1 MGQIVFQATLGG
13 QTALVGQNT
22 ASSFSLNLPLASDTL
37 VGKATTDTLTNKTIS
52 GSSNTLSN
60 IGNSALTNS
69 SLTIGSTAISLGAT
83 STTLAGLSTINGS
96 TLPTT
101 SGGTVMVSNNMPTF
115 SAYAD
120 GTQTISA
127 TTFTKVLF
135 PTEEFDTN
143 NNFASSRFTPT
154 VAGYYQV
161 NSEIL
166 VSSTVTVSRAFIQIY
181 KNGSLFKN
189 GNDIGVSASQRT
201 TVSCLIYCNG
211 SSDYIETYC
220 YANGTGTLG
229 IGTGPNDS
237 YFQACL
243 VRGA

>member
-1 MGQIVFQATLGG
+1 MAV
-13 QTALVGQNT
+13 
-22 ASSFSLNLPLASDTL
+22 
-37 VGKATTDTLTNKTIS
+37 
-52 GSSNTLSN
+52 
-60 IGNSALTNS
+60 
-69 SLTIGSTAISLGAT
+69 
-83 STTLAGLSTINGS
+83 TINAS
-96 TLPTT
+96 TT
-101 SGGTVMVSNNMPTF
+101 SGLVMTSDLSGVLTLQQNGVSLPNGGVAPAF

-120 GTQTISA
+120 GTQTIST

-166 VSSTVTVSRAFIQIY
+166 ASSTVTVSRAFIQIY

-220 YANGTGTLG
+220 YVNGSGTLG

>member
-1 MGQIVFQATLGG
+1 MAQTNYTPISLYYSATATNVP
-13 QTALVGQNT
+13 TAGNLVAGELALNT
-22 ASSFSLNLPLASDTL
+22 ADGKLFYKDSSGVVQTIAS
-37 VGKATTDTLTNKTIS
+37 KA
-52 GSSNTLSN
+52 G
-60 IGNSALTNS
+60 
-69 SLTIGSTAISLGAT
+69 
-83 STTLAGLSTINGS
+83 
-96 TLPTT
+96 
-101 SGGTVMVSNNMPTF
+101 PTF

-161 NSEIL
+161 NSEIII
-166 VSSTVTVSRAFIQIY
+166 SSTVTVSRAFIQIY
-181 KNGSLFKN
+181 KNGSVFKN

-229 IGTGPNDS
+229 IGTGPSDS